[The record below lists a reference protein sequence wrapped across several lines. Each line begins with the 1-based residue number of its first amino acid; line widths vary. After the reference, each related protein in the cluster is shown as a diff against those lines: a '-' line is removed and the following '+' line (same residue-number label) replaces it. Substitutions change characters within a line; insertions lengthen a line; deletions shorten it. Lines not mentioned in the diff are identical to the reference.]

1 LLSRDALDERVRTKL
16 VGSLYT
22 QPSSLALGAIAGSF
36 AAICAAIY
44 SQEPVILGTAV
55 LLVFTA
61 VMRVGAAVYLGRN
74 NEVRDVA
81 KLELIYE
88 IGAFSYAFLV
98 GLMAAL
104 TIAYQV
110 DRVVEL
116 LCVAYAIAYGTGIA
130 ARNAGRPVIAVG
142 QMLLALSPLIVVSAA
157 HGQFLFLVFAA
168 TVALLVPAMMSIT
181 FNVFNVLKESV
192 AAAETSAKLAE
203 KMQTLARTDV
213 VTSLANRAGLNHE
226 LVEIMMARD
235 PTSKL
240 ALFWLDLDRFKE
252 VNDTLGHP
260 VGDRVLA
267 EVARRLKETA
277 HSDAIVARFGGDEF
291 IIARELDARADS

>member
-1 LLSRDALDERVRTKL
+1 MLSRDALDQRVRNKL
-16 VGSLYT
+16 VVSLYT
-22 QPSSLALGAIAGSF
+22 QPSSLALGAVAGSF
-36 AAICAAIY
+36 AAICAAMY
-44 SQEPVILGTAV
+44 SREPVILGTAT

-61 VMRVGAAVYLGRN
+61 VMRVGAAFYLGRTIRGDT
-74 NEVRDVA
+74 EPRDNTRA
-81 KLELIYE
+81 LELIYE

-104 TIAYQV
+104 TTAYKV

-142 QMLLALSPLIVVSAA
+142 QMLLALSPLFGISLF
-157 HGQFLFLVFAA
+157 HGEFLFLVFAA

-226 LVEIMMARD
+226 LVEIMMGRD

-267 EVARRLKETA
+267 EVARRL
-277 HSDAIVARFGGDEF
+277 
-291 IIARELDARADS
+291 

>member
-1 LLSRDALDERVRTKL
+1 
-16 VGSLYT
+16 
-22 QPSSLALGAIAGSF
+22 
-36 AAICAAIY
+36 
-44 SQEPVILGTAV
+44 
-55 LLVFTA
+55 
-61 VMRVGAAVYLGRN
+61 MRVGAAVYLGRN
-74 NEVRDVA
+74 SEVRDVA

-192 AAAETSAKLAE
+192 AA
-203 KMQTLARTDV
+203 R
-213 VTSLANRAGLNHE
+213 
-226 LVEIMMARD
+226 
-235 PTSKL
+235 
-240 ALFWLDLDRFKE
+240 
-252 VNDTLGHP
+252 
-260 VGDRVLA
+260 
-267 EVARRLKETA
+267 
-277 HSDAIVARFGGDEF
+277 
-291 IIARELDARADS
+291 